1 MYSLDFASTKP
12 VSSHTLSE
20 EGLSL
25 FNKVVLK
32 AQRFAYT
39 LSCIS
44 EAGIKYLP
52 CQSSFKERKVYM
64 AQVYYGPSPSLWKNQ
79 RKELKITVAE
89 KQRSRNVYLCSTFST
104 LMQFRILQM
113 PTGWHCS
120 QWAELPF
127 PINLMDNQPPTLHA
141 QM

>member
-32 AQRFAYT
+32 VQRFAYT

-44 EAGIKYLP
+44 VAGIKYLP

-64 AQVYYGPSPSLWKNQ
+64 AQVYYGSSPSLWKNQ
-79 RKELKITVAE
+79 RKELKITGHITSVAE
-89 KQRSRNVYLCSTFST
+89 KQRSRNAYLCSTLFLYSHAV
-104 LMQFRILQM
+104 QD
-113 PTGWHCS
+113 PTDAYRMAPLTVGRAS
-120 QWAELPF
+120 LP
-127 PINLMDNQPPTLHA
+127 N
-141 QM
+141 